1 MRCLP
6 SPTVPKDSHNDT
18 PKLVLPEDEW
28 ITIGKIVAPQGLNG
42 EVRVYPDSDFPERFL
57 TPGTRWLLPKDH
69 CQPYPVELIHGRFV
83 DGKGIYVIQLS
94 GTHHRN
100 DAEALRGAKLM
111 VPITDRPQLG
121 VDEYHVRDLIGL
133 TVIDHISQEPIGVVK
148 DVMTAGNDLLAVEP
162 FSDYL
167 QHHQQSVLPILIP
180 FVKVIVPIVDLESRR
195 IEITPPKGLVN

>member
-1 MRCLP
+1 
-6 SPTVPKDSHNDT
+6 
-18 PKLVLPEDEW
+18 
-28 ITIGKIVAPQGLNG
+28 
-42 EVRVYPDSDFPERFL
+42 
-57 TPGTRWLLPKDH
+57 
-69 CQPYPVELIHGRFV
+69 V

-148 DVMTAGNDLLAVEP
+148 DVITAGNDLLAVEP